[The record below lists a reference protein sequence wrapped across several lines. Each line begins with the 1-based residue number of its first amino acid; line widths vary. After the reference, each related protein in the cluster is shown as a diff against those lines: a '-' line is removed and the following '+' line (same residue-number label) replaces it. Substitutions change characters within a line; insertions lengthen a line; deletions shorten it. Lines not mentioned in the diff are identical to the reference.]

1 MSVTKLSGLFLFYFF
16 FLFLFFFSKVG
27 LVLSGSIIRVSSCQ
41 ICHVSTPAQIS
52 GAPWLNRSRF
62 IISLPFSRGNSENW
76 RDPWRRFQIKL
87 TPPPQLTSL
96 QSAEPVAH
104 VGDAVAWNRASFLC
118 VFFTEILCR
127 MQRFTQKKRDSM
139 QGLHSTHQLLKC
151 WIMWEPLCAHL
162 QRSVWLSQ
170 RVICVQNHA
179 VCVQTVA
186 QEVNAKT
193 PPV

>member
-87 TPPPQLTSL
+87 TPPTQLTSL

-118 VFFTEILCR
+118 FF
-127 MQRFTQKKRDSM
+127 
-139 QGLHSTHQLLKC
+139 
-151 WIMWEPLCAHL
+151 
-162 QRSVWLSQ
+162 SQ
-170 RVICVQNHA
+170 RYFA
-179 VCVQTVA
+179 VCNVLPRKRGIVCK
-186 QEVNAKT
+186 VYI
-193 PPV
+193 PPTNFWSVE